1 MNELKTKMELVFHDR
16 ANIDQMETERGL
28 HRLSRLQASFT
39 VCTAMCVNSSD
50 KVSPQRDMA
59 PHGLEANAVKSVITD
74 LMQEAA
80 QSTMQL
86 IGAKSY
92 KLNHIVGR
100 ATMDSCPFQIFEGS
114 NDILYAQIT
123 EGLMKLMKR
132 AKEKNVFQFLK
143 GYDLTDRA
151 ADYVKDPMNF
161 NLDMEMSQ
169 RKTVEMGKV
178 IGRIISMN
186 QVLDLAQKGF
196 AKI

>member
-1 MNELKTKMELVFHDR
+1 
-16 ANIDQMETERGL
+16 
-28 HRLSRLQASFT
+28 
-39 VCTAMCVNSSD
+39 
-50 KVSPQRDMA
+50 
-59 PHGLEANAVKSVITD
+59 
-74 LMQEAA
+74 MQEAA
-80 QSTMQL
+80 QSAMQL

-100 ATMDSCPFQIFEGS
+100 ATMDSRPFQIFEGS

-132 AKEKNVFQFLK
+132 AKEKNVFLFMQ
-143 GYDLTDRA
+143 GYDLIGRA
-151 ADYVKDPMNF
+151 ADYVKDLMNF

-169 RKTVEMGKV
+169 RKTVEIGKV

-196 AKI
+196 RKDLIEGAITLLQQDISKRMAGFSSDNKVSVIEDYQENSNWILFV